1 MTTREPL
8 ARGFPYMA
16 YQTYIT
22 EALVCGGWHSN
33 TADRSIL
40 LFAREAGMV
49 YVQAKSI
56 REERS
61 KQRYALQDASHVR
74 ATLIR
79 GKTGWK
85 VAGAES
91 IQSFY
96 ASCDTRES
104 RACLRNVILLLRRVV
119 QGEGSHQHLFDDVIA
134 GLKQSHFLPIKSLET
149 VLSLRILNAL
159 GYVAS
164 LEEYEHLLGEAFP
177 SAEVEKLSDILI
189 QKCAKVIE
197 HGLIQSQ
204 L

>member
-1 MTTREPL
+1 
-8 ARGFPYMA
+8 MA

-22 EALVCGGWHSN
+22 EALVCGSWHRN
-33 TADRSIL
+33 TADKSIL

-49 YVQAKSI
+49 YVHAKSI

-74 ATLIR
+74 VTLIR

-85 VAGAES
+85 VAGAEM

-96 ASCDTRES
+96 AESSTRES
-104 RACLRNVILLLRRVV
+104 RAFLRNIILLLRRVM
-119 QGEGSHQHLFDDVIA
+119 QGEVAHQHIFDDVIQVMQE
-134 GLKQSHFLPIKSLET
+134 GMELPQKQLEA
-149 VLSLRILNAL
+149 VLSLRILESL
-159 GYVAS
+159 GYVARD
-164 LEEYEHLLGEAFP
+164 EEYTSLLAPTFP
-177 SAEVEKLSDILI
+177 FSDVQNLSDALFARCL
-189 QKCAKVIE
+189 KTIE